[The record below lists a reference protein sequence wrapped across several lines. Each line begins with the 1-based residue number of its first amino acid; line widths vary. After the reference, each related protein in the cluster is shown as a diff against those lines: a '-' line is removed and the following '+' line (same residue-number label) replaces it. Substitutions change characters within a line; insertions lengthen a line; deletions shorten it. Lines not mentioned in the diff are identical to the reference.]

1 VKRLADKPFV
11 LLGVNSDSD
20 RAAIKK
26 TVQQENLTWQSW
38 WDNGSTLGPIQTK
51 WQVAQRPVVYVLDAQ
66 GVIRYRNII
75 SVDEELLDETIDSL
89 LEELAAKSRNP

>member
-1 VKRLADKPFV
+1 MKRLADKPFV

-20 RAAIKK
+20 RDAIRK
-26 TVQQENLTWQSW
+26 TVKDENLTWRSW
-38 WDNGSTLGPIQTK
+38 WDDGSTLGPIQAK

-75 SVDEELLDETIDSL
+75 SVNEELLDETIDAL
-89 LEELAAKSRNP
+89 LEELGAETGKP

>member
-1 VKRLADKPFV
+1 MKRLADKPFV
-11 LLGVNSDSD
+11 LLGVNSDAD
-20 RAAIKK
+20 REAIRK
-26 TVQQENLTWQSW
+26 TVKEEKLTWRSW
-38 WDNGSTLGPIQTK
+38 WDDGSTLGPIQAK

-75 SVDEELLDETIDSL
+75 SVDEQLLDETIDSL